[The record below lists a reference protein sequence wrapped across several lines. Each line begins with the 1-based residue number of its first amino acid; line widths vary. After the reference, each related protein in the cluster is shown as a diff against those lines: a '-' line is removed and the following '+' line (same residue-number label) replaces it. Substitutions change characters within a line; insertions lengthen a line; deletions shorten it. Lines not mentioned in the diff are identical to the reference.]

1 MREYIVRTRKTGDSV
16 VIELPKELLQTEQI
30 SSDMTLK
37 ITVQKYL
44 HPAAARAKADRSL
57 GPDDPWKLLE

>member
-1 MREYIVRTRKTGDSV
+1 MREYVVKTRKAGDAV

-30 SSDMTLK
+30 NADMTLK

-44 HPAAARAKADRSL
+44 HPTAARAKADRSL